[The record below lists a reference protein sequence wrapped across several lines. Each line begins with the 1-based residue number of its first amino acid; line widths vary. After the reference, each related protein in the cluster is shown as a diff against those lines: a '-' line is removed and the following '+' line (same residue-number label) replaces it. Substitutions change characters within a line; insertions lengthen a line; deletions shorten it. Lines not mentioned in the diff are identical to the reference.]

1 MERRVKPRNAAFV
14 LALSIW
20 VVPWNAAL
28 NPPAVAQKVDSL
40 VMVANKSNASASN
53 LNKSDAK
60 RLLLGE
66 TTSWPNGRKVV
77 VVLGTFGS
85 ANRNAVLQKV
95 CGMSEAEY
103 TRHNLQATF
112 MGETVASVMEAPSA
126 AVVRSYVKTNPGAVG
141 FLRESE
147 VDENVKAVWT
157 VN

>member
-1 MERRVKPRNAAFV
+1 MKLTTSTFV

-20 VVPWNAAL
+20 IAPWAASL
-28 NPPAVAQKVDSL
+28 DQLGAAQKVDSL
-40 VMVANKSNASASN
+40 VMVANKGNASISN
-53 LNKSDAK
+53 MTKSDAK

-77 VVLGTFGS
+77 VVLGTVGS
-85 ANRNAVLQKV
+85 ANRTLVLQRV

-112 MGETVASVMEAPSA
+112 MGDTVASVVEAPSA
-126 AVVRSYVKTNPGAVG
+126 AAVKSYVKVNPGAVG

-147 VDENVKAVWT
+147 VDDNVKAVWP

>member
-14 LALSIW
+14 LALSIGTLL
-20 VVPWNAAL
+20 WNASL
-28 NPPAVAQKVDSL
+28 NPLVVAQKIDPL
-40 VMVANKSNASASN
+40 LMVANKGNASVSN
-53 LNKSDAK
+53 LNRSDAK

-66 TTSWPNGRKVV
+66 TTSWPNGQKVV
-77 VVLGTFGS
+77 VVLGTVGS
-85 ANRNAVLQKV
+85 ANRTAVLQKV

-112 MGETVASVMEAPSA
+112 MGDTVASVVEAPSA
-126 AVVRSYVKTNPGAVG
+126 AAVRSYVKANPGAVG

-147 VDENVKAVWT
+147 VDENVKAVWS